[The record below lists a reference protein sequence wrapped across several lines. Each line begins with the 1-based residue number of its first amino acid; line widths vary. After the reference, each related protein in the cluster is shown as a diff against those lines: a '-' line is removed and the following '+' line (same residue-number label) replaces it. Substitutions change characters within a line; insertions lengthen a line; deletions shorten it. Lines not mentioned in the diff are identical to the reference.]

1 NPARG
6 DLILVVTMRSAGEI
20 EEPGD
25 RVLIAG
31 FNALLEDRPDRFYIK
46 NRNHVILAASGAVS
60 RCRAGENA
68 CTDPIRK
75 TVYDLFPEAEADHL
89 YRVESQL
96 LAGGRRVMATRL
108 WTLEDSS
115 ERQIAG
121 REYALHGP
129 GGQIVG

>member
-1 NPARG
+1 LGYSEDDFLSGKIRFEDRIHPEDGELARAIFSVDSQQQAGAAVIRLRDANNRIRCVKAQYVKASNPARG

-60 RCRAGENA
+60 RCRA
-68 CTDPIRK
+68 
-75 TVYDLFPEAEADHL
+75 
-89 YRVESQL
+89 
-96 LAGGRRVMATRL
+96 
-108 WTLEDSS
+108 
-115 ERQIAG
+115 
-121 REYALHGP
+121 
-129 GGQIVG
+129 